1 MSHLPDHGTTS
12 GPRPPVIRLVAR
24 RDFFE
29 RARERSFLI
38 STGITLLVL
47 AAVIVLPA
55 LLGNDGPRRMR
66 LGLSG
71 AADPGLL
78 AALGDTRARF
88 DVEVRVARFD
98 DGGTAVE
105 AVRSGRL
112 DGALVDGEL
121 VVLEDTESDLVT
133 IVRVLASEVAI
144 RERLTDDGVAAPD
157 VERALNPPPLEVRA
171 LDPPDPGRGARAA
184 VGTVAMLLL
193 YGQVLGYGFS
203 VAFGVVEEK
212 SSRVVEILLA
222 TIRPFQLL
230 AGKIVGIGLLGLVQL
245 LVLGG
250 VAVGLAVAAGRA
262 NIPEGALAAAGPVI
276 LWFLLAYA
284 LYSSAFA
291 AAAALVSRQEELQNI
306 TAPLSLTLAAS
317 LIVGLIALDNPTST
331 AAVVASFI
339 PPAAPVVMP
348 PRMILGA
355 APAWQVALSLALMLT
370 AIVLLIR
377 LAARIYEGAVLRT
390 GRRIKLR
397 QAWRAA
403 AQ

>member
-1 MSHLPDHGTTS
+1 MSERPDRMRAS
-12 GPRPPVIRLVAR
+12 DVRPPVIRLVAR
-24 RDFFE
+24 RDFVE

-66 LGLSG
+66 LGVSG
-71 AADPGLL
+71 TADPALL
-78 AALGDTRARF
+78 AALGDTRTRF
-88 DVEVRVARFD
+88 DVEVRVARFND
-98 DGGTAVE
+98 EGAAD

-133 IVRVLASEVAI
+133 IVRVLASEAAI
-144 RERLTDDGVAAPD
+144 RERLADDGLAAPD

-306 TAPLSLTLAAS
+306 TAPLSLTLAGS
-317 LIVGLIALDNPTST
+317 LIVGLFALDDPTST

-403 AQ
+403 AR

>member
-1 MSHLPDHGTTS
+1 MSD
-12 GPRPPVIRLVAR
+12 RPGHVPADGARAPVIRLVAR
-24 RDFFE
+24 RDFVE

-55 LLGNDGPRRMR
+55 LLRNDGPRRLR
-66 LGLSG
+66 LGVSG
-71 AADPGLL
+71 ATEAGLL
-78 AALGDTRARF
+78 TALGETRARF
-88 DVEVRVARFD
+88 DVEVALTRFT
-98 DGGTAVE
+98 GGRAAVE
-105 AVRSGRL
+105 AVRAGEV

-121 VVLEDTESDLVT
+121 VVLEDTEGDLVT
-133 IVRVLASEVAI
+133 IVRVLAGETAM
-144 RERLTDDGVAAPD
+144 RETLTDDGLAAEE
-157 VERALNPPPLEVRA
+157 VERALSPPPIEVRA

-230 AGKIVGIGLLGLVQL
+230 AGKIIGIGLLGLVQL

-250 VAVGLAVAAGRA
+250 VGVGLAVAAGRA

-306 TAPLSLTLAAS
+306 TAPLSLTLAGS
-317 LIVGLIALDNPTST
+317 LIVGLFALDSPTST

-355 APAWQVALSLALMLT
+355 VPAWQVAVSLALMLT

-397 QAWRAA
+397 QAWRAG